1 MIPHESSLSESV
13 NKREIR
19 NESSAA
25 SSEIEALRYEE
36 RR

>member
-1 MIPHESSLSESV
+1 MSSHDMISYESTLHSGV

-25 SSEIEALRYEE
+25 SMD
-36 RR
+36 